1 VNRTTLSCAAATKAM
16 VISVSDEAYI
26 KEIEAVRREKDYF
39 FKEDEDSPIPPR
51 MREAFSGLAYYPVD
65 PKFRVRARLV
75 RDSNPKRVVLATSK
89 GIPREMIRVGVFEFE
104 FEGAKQ
110 RLAAY
115 KAVPQP
121 GHHHEDRSLF
131 VPFRDGTSGK
141 ETYGAA
147 RYLDI
152 EERPADDYVIDSN
165 LAYNPYCAYSDA
177 YVCPF
182 PPQENWLTV
191 PIRAGEKAFPLH
203 A

>member
-1 VNRTTLSCAAATKAM
+1 M
-16 VISVSDEAYI
+16 
-26 KEIEAVRREKDYF
+26 
-39 FKEDEDSPIPPR
+39 
-51 MREAFSGLAYYPVD
+51 
-65 PKFRVRARLV
+65 
-75 RDSNPKRVVLATSK
+75 
-89 GIPREMIRVGVFEFE
+89 
-104 FEGAKQ
+104 
-110 RLAAY
+110 
-115 KAVPQP
+115 PQP

-131 VPFRDGTSGK
+131 VPFRDATSGK

-152 EERPADDYVIDSN
+152 EERQADDYVIDSN
-165 LAYNPYCAYSDA
+165 LAYNPYCAYSDD